1 MKDSY
6 EACMKTHNNQDELSE
21 SRLIRLAG
29 LNESL
34 EATRSEVSYSP
45 TKAARHAF
53 TKATRAS
60 AAGEIDSQLASMEP
74 GNEDDRTI
82 GDIVPIGYDEWES
95 KKDIDK
101 ERREEL
107 QHDELDAESE
117 YRSEA
122 LSYLKEL
129 ALNVAEGTVAMSA
142 DDIQALDML
151 IMDEFQFQFG
161 YAISGHA
168 ADLTAD
174 AQRAEYYDDYDASI
188 DYDDKDDIVQE
199 LTEEQSAKQ
208 AFNESRL
215 MHLAGIKQ

>member
-34 EATRSEVSYSP
+34 EAARSEVSYSP
-45 TKAARHAF
+45 TKASRHAF

-60 AAGEIDSQLASMEP
+60 AAGEIDAQLASMEP

-82 GDIVPIGYDEWES
+82 GDIVPIGYDEWEI

-101 ERREEL
+101 KRREEL
-107 QHDELDAESE
+107 QHDGLDTESE

-122 LSYLKEL
+122 LSYLREL

-142 DDIQALDML
+142 DDIQALDTL

-174 AQRAEYYDDYDASI
+174 TQRSEYYDDYDNTGH
-188 DYDDKDDIVQE
+188 E
-199 LTEEQSAKQ
+199 PTEEQSAKQ

-215 MHLAGIKQ
+215 IQLAGIKQ